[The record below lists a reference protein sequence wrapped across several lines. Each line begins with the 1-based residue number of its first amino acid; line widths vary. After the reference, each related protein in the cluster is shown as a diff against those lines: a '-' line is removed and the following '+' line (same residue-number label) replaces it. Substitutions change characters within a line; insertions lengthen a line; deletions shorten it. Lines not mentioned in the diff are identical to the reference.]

1 MEQSYATGKFVEN
14 NLASAIASLRGKDS
28 YAVPNRFE
36 VMITA
41 PMPNYAEQRRVS
53 LRCESVLLP
62 GRNLNTLTDGMP
74 YGPTREIVDG
84 VTYAEDITM
93 TFVASAGLNERVF
106 FEEWQ
111 KLAFNEETWN
121 VGFYDE
127 YVKTVEI
134 YLMNRQD
141 ERKYG
146 IKLMEAFP
154 KTINGTELSQVS
166 NNEIIKTPVT
176 FSFRYW
182 ETLDFVRISTPSHS
196 DKIFADASKPM
207 SRNFPGN
214 VPSTFGSLGAATPT
228 PGNRNDFN
236 FPADNKS

>member
-1 MEQSYATGKFVEN
+1 MESSFPEKTAAA

-36 VMITA
+36 VVITA
-41 PMPNYAEQRRVS
+41 PMPNYAEQRKVS

-166 NNEIIKTPVT
+166 NNEIIKTSVT

-182 ETLDFVRISTPSHS
+182 ENLDQQAKKATNSISEKTFNNSAAMATS
-196 DKIFADASKPM
+196 
-207 SRNFPGN
+207 SRNISANLPASVSRLGG
-214 VPSTFGSLGAATPT
+214 GSGLGLD
-228 PGNRNDFN
+228 NSDFYQG
-236 FPADNKS
+236 S